1 MAETALIGVD
11 IDLSLINRKLAQTGE
26 LTAKEARAMQRELT
40 KAFQQSARASEDAAK
55 QIARAQSKAVRDAE
69 REAKRAAREIEQ
81 SFNEQAS
88 SVRGLF
94 SAALGGVGGDLLDLA
109 DATEGV
115 SDSMALLGVAFG
127 TLAIAPAILGEIAAG
142 LKDTA
147 DAGLEARDAL
157 DEAGIAL
164 EQLFTPAQL
173 AALDEYEATLKLNEQ
188 AAAALGVAMGANA
201 APAASKLDDA
211 MLGVKAAGGLL
222 FDMFGT
228 LVGKVASFSEAVL
241 MSEISLNPLKFL
253 IQASGERA
261 GRFKAELANAAAEA
275 ERLAAAAKKAAA
287 DAEAHAESME
297 DQAEM
302 LAILGMSL
310 PVSTAAANEQANA
323 TRGSAAA
330 TREATAEVSKYVAA
344 VQAGNIAIT
353 DAHTGFTDLDLSMQG
368 TTVNAGFTQEAV
380 QALREEIAAIATML
394 GAGGGGGDDDENPF
408 PKLTSDLAKAQ
419 AKMTLLTHSFM
430 PLIQNLATLARME
443 SAQHG
448 ARVDQLQQ
456 QRAESRATY
465 RDALREFQ
473 STQDEMTAYE
483 RSVAEAELAALKSDE
498 EERRKLLRE
507 REKEAKKNA
516 IAGFKR
522 MQALQ
527 IAAATIEGIRNGI
540 SLTAA
545 YVPIVGP
552 FAPIVA
558 GTIAAA
564 QTATAVAIIS
574 NTPPPKFH
582 FGTSAAAP
590 ATGNVTGIPGAEV
603 PAVLERGEGVV
614 SRRGMATPG
623 MAELVAAVNEGRQPS
638 ARATVTDR
646 EADMLATRLNRP
658 YAPHIRGRAEAGRNT
673 FYRGR

>member
-1 MAETALIGVD
+1 MAETALIGFDV
-11 IDLSLINRKLAQTGE
+11 DLSLINRKLAQTGE

-40 KAFQQSARASEDAAK
+40 QAFQRSARASEDAAK
-55 QIARAQSKAVRDAE
+55 QIARAQSQAVREAE

-115 SDSMALLGVAFG
+115 SDNMALLGVAFG

-157 DEAGIAL
+157 NEAGIAL

-211 MLGVKAAGGLL
+211 MLGLKSAGGLL

-228 LVGKVASFSEAVL
+228 LVGGVASFSEAVL

-253 IQASGERA
+253 IQAAGEQA
-261 GRFKAELANAAAEA
+261 GTTKAEVAALAAEA
-275 ERLAAAAKKAAA
+275 ERLAAATKKAAA
-287 DAEAHAESME
+287 DSKAHAEFME
-297 DQAEM
+297 DEAAA
-302 LAILGMSL
+302 LAILGMSF
-310 PVSTAAANEQANA
+310 PVSTAAANEQAAA
-323 TRGSAAA
+323 TRTSAAA

-353 DAHTGFTDLDLSMQG
+353 DAHTGFTDLNLSMQG
-368 TTVNAGFTQEAV
+368 TIVNAGLTADAV
-380 QALREEIAAIATML
+380 AAISDELQNVSQTME
-394 GAGGGGGDDDENPF
+394 GDGSGGEAGNPF
-408 PKLTSDLAKAQ
+408 PQLAKDVVKA
-419 AKMTLLTHSFM
+419 AEVTRLLADSFL
-430 PLIQNLATLARME
+430 PIINNLATLARME

-456 QRAESRATY
+456 QRAESRETY
-465 RDALREFQ
+465 REQLADFEA
-473 STQDEMTAYE
+473 TKDDMTAYE

-498 EERRKLLRE
+498 EERRALLRE
-507 REKEAKKNA
+507 REREAKKNA
-516 IAGFKR
+516 RDGFKR

-540 SLTAA
+540 ALTAA

-552 FAPIVA
+552 YAPIIA
-558 GTIAAA
+558 GGIAAA
-564 QTATAVAIIS
+564 QTATAVAIIK

-582 FGTSAAAP
+582 FGTTAAAP
-590 ATGNVTGIPGAEV
+590 TTGGVTGIPGAEV

>member
-1 MAETALIGVD
+1 MAETALIGFDV
-11 IDLSLINRKLAQTGE
+11 DLSLINRKLAQTGE

-40 KAFQQSARASEDAAK
+40 QAFQRSARASEDAAK
-55 QIARAQSKAVRDAE
+55 QIARAQSQAVREAE

-115 SDSMALLGVAFG
+115 SENMALLGVAFG

-157 DEAGIAL
+157 NEAGIAL

-211 MLGVKAAGGLL
+211 MLGLKSAGGLL

-228 LVGKVASFSEAVL
+228 LVGGVASFSEAVL

-253 IQASGERA
+253 IQAAGEQA
-261 GRFKAELANAAAEA
+261 GTTKAEVAALAAEA
-275 ERLAAAAKKAAA
+275 DRLAAATKQAAA
-287 DAEAHAESME
+287 DSKAHAEFME
-297 DQAEM
+297 DEAAA
-302 LAILGMSL
+302 LAVLGMSF
-310 PVSTAAANEQANA
+310 PVSTAAANEQAAA
-323 TRGSAAA
+323 TRTSAAA

-353 DAHTGFTDLDLSMQG
+353 DAHEGFTNLDLSMQG
-368 TTVNAGFTQEAV
+368 TTVNAGLTADAVEAIRQELSKIGTA
-380 QALREEIAAIATML
+380 L
-394 GAGGGGGDDDENPF
+394 GADGGGGGEESPF
-408 PKLTSDLAKAQ
+408 AKLQEDMDKA
-419 AKMTLLTHSFM
+419 THRANLFANSFL
-430 PLIQNLATLARME
+430 PIINNLATLQRME
-443 SAQHG
+443 AAQHG
-448 ARVDQLQQ
+448 ARVMQLEQ
-456 QRAESRATY
+456 QRAESRETY
-465 RDALREFQ
+465 RDQLAEFE
-473 STQDEMTAYE
+473 STKDNMSAYE

-498 EERRKLLRE
+498 EDRRALLRE
-507 REKEAKKNA
+507 REREAKQNA
-516 IAGFKR
+516 RAGFKR

-527 IAAATIEGIRNGI
+527 IAAALIEGARNAI
-540 SLTAA
+540 ALTAA
-545 YVPIVGP
+545 YVPVAGP
-552 FAPIVA
+552 YAPIVA

-564 QTATAVAIIS
+564 QTATAVSIIA

-582 FGTSAAAP
+582 FGTTAAAP
-590 ATGNVTGIPGAEV
+590 TTGGVTGIPGAEV

>member
-11 IDLSLINRKLAQTGE
+11 IDLSLINRKLAETGE

-40 KAFQQSARASEDAAK
+40 RAFQQSARASEDAAK

-88 SVRGLF
+88 AVRGLF
-94 SAALGGVGGDLLDLA
+94 SAAIGGVGGDLLDLA

-157 DEAGIAL
+157 KEAGIAL

-173 AALDEYEATLKLNEQ
+173 AALNEYEATLKLNEQ
-188 AAAALGVAMGANA
+188 AAAALAVTMGADA
-201 APAASKLDDA
+201 APAATKLDDA
-211 MLGVKAAGGLL
+211 MLGLRAAGSI
-222 FDMFGT
+222 
-228 LVGKVASFSEAVL
+228 VANGMSALAGAVAFAAEKFV
-241 MSEISLNPLKFL
+241 MLNPALAPLAML
-253 IQASGERA
+253 IEKAGTQAGTT
-261 GRFKAELANAAAEA
+261 KAEVAALAAEA
-275 ERLAAAAKKAAA
+275 DRLAAATKKAGA
-287 DAEAHAESME
+287 DSKAHAEFME
-297 DQAEM
+297 DEAAA
-302 LAILGMSL
+302 LAMLGMSF
-310 PVSTAAANEQANA
+310 PATTTATNEQAAA
-323 TRGSAAA
+323 TRTGAAA

-353 DAHTGFTDLDLSMQG
+353 DAHTGFTNLDLSMQG

-380 QALREEIAAIATML
+380 TALREEIAAIAAML
-394 GAGGGGGDDDENPF
+394 GMGGGGGDDDENPF
-408 PKLTSDLAKAQ
+408 PKLTEDFGKA
-419 AKMTLLTHSFM
+419 AAGANLLTHSFT
-430 PLIQNLATLARME
+430 PLINNLATLARME

-448 ARVDQLQQ
+448 ARVAQLQQ
-456 QRAESRATY
+456 QRAESRETY
-465 RDALREFQ
+465 REQLAEFTA
-473 STQDEMTAYE
+473 TQDDMTAYE
-483 RSVAEAELAALKSDE
+483 RSVAEAELAALKADE

-507 REKEAKKNA
+507 REQEAKQNA
-516 IAGFKR
+516 RAGFKR

-540 SLTAA
+540 ALTAA
-545 YVPIVGP
+545 YVP
-552 FAPIVA
+552 VA
-558 GTIAAA
+558 GPLAPLVAGGIAAA
-564 QTATAVAIIS
+564 QTATAIAIIA

-582 FGTSAAAP
+582 FGTTAAAP
-590 ATGNVTGIPGAEV
+590 MASNVTGIPGAEV

>member
-1 MAETALIGVD
+1 MAETALIGFDV
-11 IDLSLINRKLAQTGE
+11 DLSLINRKLAQTGE

-55 QIARAQSKAVRDAE
+55 QIARAQSKAARDAE

-88 SVRGLF
+88 AVRGLF
-94 SAALGGVGGDLLDLA
+94 SAAIGGVGGDLLDLA

-157 DEAGIAL
+157 KEAGIAL

-173 AALDEYEATLKLNEQ
+173 AALNEYEATLKLNEQ
-188 AAAALGVAMGANA
+188 AAAALAVTMGADA
-201 APAASKLDDA
+201 APAATKLDDA
-211 MLGVKAAGGLL
+211 MLGLRSAGSIVANAMSSLGAGVAFAAEK
-222 FDMFGT
+222 FVM
-228 LVGKVASFSEAVL
+228 
-241 MSEISLNPLKFL
+241 LNPALAPLAML
-253 IQASGERA
+253 IEKAGTQAGTTKAEV
-261 GRFKAELANAAAEA
+261 AELAAEA
-275 ERLAAAAKKAAA
+275 DGLAAATKKAAA
-287 DAEAHAESME
+287 DSKAHAEFME
-297 DQAEM
+297 DEAAA
-302 LAILGMSL
+302 LAMLGMSF
-310 PVSTAAANEQANA
+310 PVSTAAANEQAAA
-323 TRGSAAA
+323 TRTSAAA

-344 VQAGNIAIT
+344 VEAGNIAIT
-353 DAHTGFTDLDLSMQG
+353 DAHTGFTDLNLSMQG
-368 TTVNAGFTQEAV
+368 TIVNAGLTADAVGAISDELQNVSQTMEGDGSGGEA
-380 QALREEIAAIATML
+380 
-394 GAGGGGGDDDENPF
+394 GNPF
-408 PKLTSDLAKAQ
+408 PQLAKDIVKA
-419 AKMTLLTHSFM
+419 AEVTRLLADSFL
-430 PLIQNLATLARME
+430 PIINNLATLARME

-456 QRAESRATY
+456 QRAESRETY
-465 RDALREFQ
+465 REQLREFQ
-473 STQDEMTAYE
+473 STQDTMTAYE
-483 RSVAEAELAALKSDE
+483 RSVAEAELAALKADE

-507 REKEAKKNA
+507 REQEAKQNA
-516 IAGFKR
+516 RAGFKR

-540 SLTAA
+540 ALTAA
-545 YVPIVGP
+545 YVPVVGP
-552 FAPIVA
+552 LAPLIA
-558 GTIAAA
+558 GGIAAA
-564 QTATAVAIIS
+564 QTATAVAIIA

-582 FGTSAAAP
+582 FGTTAAAP
-590 ATGNVTGIPGAEV
+590 MASNVTGIPGAEV

-638 ARATVTDR
+638 ARATITDR